1 MTSFTVTKVSKVKS
15 LDRPQLEP
23 KRPRPEMDRLS
34 EVLNRFS
41 VSAGVFYHGHL
52 CSLSRFEEPDCQVGH
67 IHVLRSGQLRVKHGA
82 EAARD
87 IDEPALLFYPRPTP
101 HRLLGQESDRAELVC
116 ATVRFATGPDNLLA
130 QAIPSPLVVPLRSVE
145 HLGRVLDML
154 FEEAFDERQGRE
166 AVVNRLM
173 ELFIIQL
180 LRYLLEQGYTRQ
192 GLLAGLCDPQL
203 ARAMAAIHQ
212 NPGASWTLASLAE
225 KAAMSRTVFAERFKL
240 TLGKSPGDY
249 LMEWRVSCAQKL
261 LQQGKPLSWIAN
273 EVGYE
278 HASGLA
284 RAFRKKTGCSPGQW
298 LRQQTQPIL
307 SNQS

>member
-1 MTSFTVTKVSKVKS
+1 
-15 LDRPQLEP
+15 
-23 KRPRPEMDRLS
+23 MDRLS
-34 EVLNRFS
+34 EVLNRFT

-67 IHVLRSGQLRVKHGA
+67 IHVLRSGQLRVQHGS
-82 EAARD
+82 EPSLM
-87 IDEPALLFYPRPTP
+87 IDEPTLLFYPSPTP
-101 HRLLGQESDRAELVC
+101 HRLLGQQSSRAELVC
-116 ATVRFATGPDNLLA
+116 ATVQFATGPDNLLA
-130 QAIPSPLVVPLRSVE
+130 RSMPSPLIVPLSSVAQ
-145 HLGRVLDML
+145 LSQVIDIL
-154 FEEAFDERQGRE
+154 FEEAFHERQGRE

-192 GLLAGLCDPQL
+192 GMLAGLCDPQL
-203 ARAMAAIHQ
+203 SKAMAAIHQ
-212 NPGASWTLASLAE
+212 HPGAPWTLTSLAE
-225 KAAMSRTVFAERFKL
+225 QAAMSRTVFAERFKL

-261 LQQGKPLSWIAN
+261 LQQGRPLNWIAN

-298 LRQQTQPIL
+298 LRQQVQPNQASIDPVSAL
-307 SNQS
+307 SMSERSLVEPVTLR